1 MGKYNSLKK
10 YTAILMLSGAF
21 ILSCCP
27 LSSMAQPRKQ
37 KRPALIVRVVVEQMR
52 YEMLLRY
59 WENFEE
65 DGGFKKV
72 VNNGLNCQNTKL
84 SYALTESAPGFATLA
99 TGSVPAEHGII
110 SDDWYNRLSD
120 EIEFSVSDDSYSGID
135 GIDINKK
142 EGYSPQKLFTTTL
155 GDEMKMVNSK
165 SKIFSVSLNPV
176 SAVFGNGRLSDG
188 AFWFNDNSGNWMT
201 STYYMDSLSP
211 WIQDFNERK
220 LQEIY
225 MKKTWNKLLQDE
237 KYINSMPDEND
248 AEKGFTLIGENSF
261 PYDLSS
267 LKDRSYSFKYLKYT
281 PFGNTYTKD
290 FVLSLIENE
299 NLGQDEN
306 TDLLSIS
313 LASSSY
319 INELFG
325 SRSKEMEDLFYR
337 LDKDLEHLVDFLEE
351 KVGKENFLLVLT
363 SDKGSVDMPEYRK
376 LQKLQTKTFKPRA
389 TISLLNSY
397 LNIIYE
403 ENPWVKSYYNRQLYL
418 DHGLIDQKGY
428 DIDRFQERI
437 ARFLEK
443 KSGVLYAVRA
453 SSLKES
459 YFGNRVKNKIQKSY
473 HPKRSGDIFL
483 SFEPGTVEYPDNSG
497 SGYNYDSHVPL
508 IWYGMELQSGVVS
521 ENVSLEHI
529 TPTISTIFNFPL
541 PEAAGNDGIKGVIDA
556 FK

>member
-37 KRPALIVRVVVEQMR
+37 KRPALIVRVVIEQMR

-99 TGSVPAEHGII
+99 TGGVPAEHGII

-211 WIQDFNERK
+211 WVQDFNERK

-299 NLGQDEN
+299 NLGQDEH

-337 LDKDLEHLVDFLEE
+337 LDKDIDHLVDFLEE

-363 SDKGSVDMPEYRK
+363 SDRGSVDKPEYRK
-376 LQKLQTKTFKPRA
+376 LHKLQTKTFKPSA

-403 ENPWVKSYYNRQLYL
+403 EKPWVKSYHNRQLYL

-428 DIDRFQERI
+428 DINRFQERI
-437 ARFLEK
+437 ARFIEK

-453 SSLKES
+453 SSLKDS
-459 YFGNRVKNKIQKSY
+459 HFGDGVKNKIQKSY
-473 HPKRSGDIFL
+473 HPKRSGDIIL

-508 IWYGMELQSGVVS
+508 IWYGMELQSGVVY

-541 PEAAGNDGIKGVIDA
+541 PETAGNDAIKGVVDA

>member
-1 MGKYNSLKK
+1 
-10 YTAILMLSGAF
+10 
-21 ILSCCP
+21 
-27 LSSMAQPRKQ
+27 
-37 KRPALIVRVVVEQMR
+37 
-52 YEMLLRY
+52 
-59 WENFEE
+59 
-65 DGGFKKV
+65 
-72 VNNGLNCQNTKL
+72 
-84 SYALTESAPGFATLA
+84 
-99 TGSVPAEHGII
+99 
-110 SDDWYNRLSD
+110 
-120 EIEFSVSDDSYSGID
+120 
-135 GIDINKK
+135 
-142 EGYSPQKLFTTTL
+142 
-155 GDEMKMVNSK
+155 
-165 SKIFSVSLNPV
+165 
-176 SAVFGNGRLSDG
+176 
-188 AFWFNDNSGNWMT
+188 
-201 STYYMDSLSP
+201 
-211 WIQDFNERK
+211 
-220 LQEIY
+220 
-225 MKKTWNKLLQDE
+225 
-237 KYINSMPDEND
+237 
-248 AEKGFTLIGENSF
+248 
-261 PYDLSS
+261 
-267 LKDRSYSFKYLKYT
+267 
-281 PFGNTYTKD
+281 
-290 FVLSLIENE
+290 
-299 NLGQDEN
+299 
-306 TDLLSIS
+306 
-313 LASSSY
+313 
-319 INELFG
+319 
-325 SRSKEMEDLFYR
+325 MEDLFYR

-351 KVGKENFLLVLT
+351 KVGKENFLLLLT